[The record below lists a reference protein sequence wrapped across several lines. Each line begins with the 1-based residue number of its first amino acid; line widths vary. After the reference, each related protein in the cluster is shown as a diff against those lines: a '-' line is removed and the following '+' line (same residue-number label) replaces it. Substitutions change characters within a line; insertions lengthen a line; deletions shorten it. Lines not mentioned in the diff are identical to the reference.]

1 MSLIENIKSLEKDEG
16 QAKLDFMKKFKVAL
30 TFFVLFMLT
39 LIVQSKYEITS
50 DGLMLQQV
58 PGIALGIFITL
69 VGCAWNDYRNTKK
82 EEKNED

>member
-1 MSLIENIKSLEKDEG
+1 
-16 QAKLDFMKKFKVAL
+16 
-30 TFFVLFMLT
+30 
-39 LIVQSKYEITS
+39 
-50 DGLMLQQV
+50 MLQQV